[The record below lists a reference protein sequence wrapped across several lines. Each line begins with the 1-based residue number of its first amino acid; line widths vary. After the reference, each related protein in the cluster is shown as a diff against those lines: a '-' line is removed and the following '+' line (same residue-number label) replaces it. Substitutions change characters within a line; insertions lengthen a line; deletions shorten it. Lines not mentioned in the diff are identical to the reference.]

1 MKKEFLTQTR
11 NMKKEIIGDKKR
23 FYLVSIDRV
32 NNMIY
37 DMSNMNI
44 SR

>member
-1 MKKEFLTQTR
+1 MKKEFLTQT
-11 NMKKEIIGDKKR
+11 KKHEERDNKR
-23 FYLVSIDRV
+23 FYLVSIYTV

-37 DMSNMNI
+37 DMSNMNMKI